1 MRNHMTGYARL
12 VPPLLALVLLAVGLS
27 PTSAVGEDKASW
39 LFVMTGE
46 VETASNTKLA
56 IRPDP
61 TVVAFSDR
69 PERLVRAITVDML
82 IDKVWD
88 AGKDSFVKDP
98 PNAAVVT
105 DGKKIAIEELKSVA
119 RSGDTVVF
127 LTKTLAGPPPAAG
140 KRVAVVIDQE

>member
-1 MRNHMTGYARL
+1 MTFMRF
-12 VPPLLALVLLAVGLS
+12 LALVLLVVGLS
-27 PTSAVGEDKASW
+27 PANAAAADKPSW

-46 VETASNTKLA
+46 VEMASQTKLA

-61 TVVAFSDR
+61 TVIAFSDR
-69 PERLVRAITVDML
+69 PERLVRAITVGTF
-82 IDKVWD
+82 IEKVWD

-98 PNAAVVT
+98 PNAAIVT

-127 LTKTLAGPPPAAG
+127 LTKTLAGPPPEAG
-140 KRVAVVIDQE
+140 KRVAVVIDQQM